1 MEVYAQMRIGK
12 LAAQFDVSTDWLR
25 RLERSGR
32 IPAPPRDLVGHRR
45 YRPEDIEAIRQIL
58 FPAQQDRRRPG
69 EKSD

>member
-1 MEVYAQMRIGK
+1 MRIGK
-12 LAAQFDVSTDWLR
+12 VAARLAVSPDWLR

-58 FPAQQDRRRPG
+58 FPREERPARTAEEG
-69 EKSD
+69 R